1 MTNMSLNKQTIA
13 FTSVISYTLATYVLV
28 APAFTVNQ
36 FTLPQWLSFMIVSIP
51 FGGRIIGSLLYQ
63 RLVSI
68 IGSRLTY
75 LISILALG
83 LFSLGSSINIVAVL
97 ISLRL
102 LVGVAF
108 GIATSLAVEQAM
120 RSENK
125 IIIALTMSGWA
136 FGWIMGAFSY
146 LELKDWSL
154 IAISGIITIPFSLL
168 YRGLLNFNVEENKF
182 SLPSLSSILI
192 FFFSFEPAFVLQL
205 APSIVEDENG
215 ISWLILGYIVSIP
228 MYILMPSISRFL
240 GETKTAI
247 IYTSTS
253 AITGVLFFVT
263 SLPYILV
270 IFTAFGLGINAIAP
284 RLASV
289 YGATARS
296 VGIALNTAAIGGV
309 IVPVVAS
316 LNIKIIASLFTALSM
331 VVLLIL
337 AVRKRNAMYVR
348 VH

>member
-1 MTNMSLNKQTIA
+1 MSLNKRSIA

-36 FTLPQWLSFMIVSIP
+36 FTLPQWLSFLIVSIP
-51 FGGRIIGSLLYQ
+51 FGGRVIGSLLYQ

-68 IGSRLTY
+68 FGSRLTY
-75 LISILALG
+75 LISIIALG
-83 LFSLGSSINIVAVL
+83 LFSLGSSINVL
-97 ISLRL
+97 GLLIPLRL
-102 LVGVAF
+102 LVGIAF

-120 RSENK
+120 RSGNK

-146 LELKDWSL
+146 LTLQNWSL

-168 YRGLLNFNVEENKF
+168 YKGLLNFKVEEDKF
-182 SLPSLSSILI
+182 SLPSVSSILI
-192 FFFSFEPAFVLQL
+192 FFFSFEPAFALQL
-205 APSIVEDENG
+205 APSIVEDEGG

-228 MYILMPSISRFL
+228 MYILMPTISRFL
-240 GETKTAI
+240 GETRTAI
-247 IYTSTS
+247 IYTSVS
-253 AITGVLFFVT
+253 AISGVLFFIT

-270 IFTAFGLGINAIAP
+270 IFTAFGLGMNAIAP

-296 VGIALNTAAIGGV
+296 IGIALNTAALGGV
-309 IVPVVAS
+309 VVPVVAS
-316 LNIKIIASLFTALSM
+316 LNIKIIASLFTAISM
-331 VVLLIL
+331 VILLVM
-337 AVRKRNAMYVR
+337 AVRKRNAIYVE
-348 VH
+348 VS